1 MTMPKGWQN
10 EQIVSKK
17 ENFNEEKEQISSK
30 NEQTNSIITVDDKI
44 TIQEL
49 IATYN
54 IALDNK
60 NIDEW
65 TNTWTDDGIWSTTF
79 GEAKGIPELKN
90 MIDQVTNEFASGK
103 RHLST
108 NIIIEDAP
116 NNMASAKSYLIVTE
130 AKKTPEVVASGTYSD
145 ILKKNNCGKWKFFQR
160 KLDIDLVNESNKLKF
175 LLLLL
180 LLLLCF
186 YFNKMFLTTNR
197 HHNLDF
203 ILVSEIHEYMDE
215 ESI

>member
-65 TNTWTDDGIWSTTF
+65 TNTWTADGIWSTTF
-79 GEAKGIPELKN
+79 GEA
-90 MIDQVTNEFASGK
+90 
-103 RHLST
+103 
-108 NIIIEDAP
+108 
-116 NNMASAKSYLIVTE
+116 
-130 AKKTPEVVASGTYSD
+130 
-145 ILKKNNCGKWKFFQR
+145 
-160 KLDIDLVNESNKLKF
+160 
-175 LLLLL
+175 
-180 LLLLCF
+180 
-186 YFNKMFLTTNR
+186 
-197 HHNLDF
+197 
-203 ILVSEIHEYMDE
+203 
-215 ESI
+215 

>member
-10 EQIVSKK
+10 DQTMSKK
-17 ENFNEEKEQISSK
+17 ENSNEQNEQISSK
-30 NEQTNSIITVDDKI
+30 NEQTRSIITVDDKI

-65 TNTWTDDGIWSTTF
+65 TNTWTDEGKWSTTF
-79 GEAKGIPELKN
+79 GEAKGKTELKN
-90 MIDQVTNEFASGK
+90 MINQVTNEFASGK

-108 NIIIEDAP
+108 NIIIEGAS
-116 NNMASAKSYLIVTE
+116 NNMASVKSYLIVTE

-145 ILKKNNCGKWKFFQR
+145 ILKKNNSGEWKFFQR
-160 KLDIDLVNESNKLKF
+160 KLDIDLVNESNK
-175 LLLLL
+175 
-180 LLLLCF
+180 
-186 YFNKMFLTTNR
+186 
-197 HHNLDF
+197 
-203 ILVSEIHEYMDE
+203 
-215 ESI
+215 